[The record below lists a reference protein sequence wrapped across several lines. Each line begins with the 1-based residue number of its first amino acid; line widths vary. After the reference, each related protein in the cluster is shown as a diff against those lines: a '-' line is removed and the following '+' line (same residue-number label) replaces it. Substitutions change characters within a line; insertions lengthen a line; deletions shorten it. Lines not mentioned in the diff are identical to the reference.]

1 MRSEST
7 KGCCFL
13 RQRVSARQ
21 WGYPRG
27 QAVVEYLAICVMLVL
42 AWILLERS
50 PGGLFQAFITMM
62 GRFSFSLSIPW

>member
-1 MRSEST
+1 MLSEFT
-7 KGCCFL
+7 KRCRL
-13 RQRVSARQ
+13 RRPHALSRR

-42 AWILLERS
+42 AWLLFERS
-50 PGGLFQAFITMM
+50 PGGPFQALITMM